1 MYLDT
6 RKLEVNFSQGPKPSL
21 VRQLLD
27 GIEFMSRKVK
37 CSPVGWFVWRFWY
50 LGIIIATFCKI
61 TFAEIL
67 QNYGVISR
75 NQSFANYVVEIT
87 GNYVVEIML

>member
-6 RKLEVNFSQGPKPSL
+6 LKLEVNFSQGPKPSL

-50 LGIIIATFCKI
+50 LGKI
-61 TFAEIL
+61 MA
-67 QNYGVISR
+67 
-75 NQSFANYVVEIT
+75 
-87 GNYVVEIML
+87 